1 MMSPQTREKIIRAD
15 ALLIDEISMLDGHLF
30 DVVECMISIIRR
42 YHVLSNKLK
51 RIKVAAQSG
60 DIIMSSLMLKLRWD
74 SISELGLGDIPAF
87 GGMQLIVVG
96 DFYQLPPVPAGHDV
110 LLMKNENLRE
120 GDYESKIGRQGS
132 YAFESHAWNHSC
144 FRTVELTEVHRHA
157 ENDGLFEFLN
167 AMREGKSGLAI
178 KYEQI
183 LNALQSPLPRRNDG
197 IIPTELH
204 ALNRVVGDRNNE
216 ELRKLSTD
224 LHEFMSLDEV
234 ELDETYKMKILN
246 CHGLQHLAHL
256 SFHRLIR
263 SPSLPKYVLQQIQA
277 DREVFTNHASEQFF
291 QKDCRVDNNIG
302 LKTHAQVMLLW
313 NLDLESKLANG
324 SRGVVKGFFPSAGY
338 YYLLRKEQMHRS
350 SDGDGKEGAM
360 CYKNDYEDAISD
372 VKCDDFV
379 DLTGDHNSDDEEAS
393 WDNSKKEANI
403 SDCNCDNFVDL
414 TSDDTPVKA
423 TQVKSERKCMN
434 HSSDVALLSADMEC
448 ATNIMGRKEFDFYQV
463 NPEFVAEVKS
473 QLAIMETDIL
483 HRELLHMEKV
493 ESSIEELPFVQFA
506 SGTFRVIRPQP
517 FSKVFKEIGSAT
529 RWQIPLTLAW
539 AISIHKSQGM
549 TIELLHVD
557 LSNCFAVGQAYV
569 ACSRGKCIKSMT
581 VKHFKPTEVKTS
593 KKVTAFYEAV
603 KNGKPYTG
611 GIWSDTIAAFDEG
624 AKKDMEKQKEM
635 KLRYLGARNCKKCGS
650 KCILGLAK
658 AGNYRGK
665 YYLSCPNQR
674 YGDRGHTWELVST
687 TPLKKNDAQANND
700 GCQQFKLLTPGVD
713 GAIEGRLKEK
723 RFVVTGVFPELGG
736 GFGLNLGRDR
746 LKAMIESFDG
756 KVTSSI
762 SRKTDYVIVGDE
774 PGEKRLEEARS
785 KRKPIINRSTL
796 YKILTGESQLPFS
809 AEGESQPTTDETYK
823 V

>member
-1 MMSPQTREKIIRAD
+1 MMSPQTRKKIQRAD

-51 RIKVAAQSG
+51 RIKDAGQSG
-60 DIIMSSLMLKLRWD
+60 EIIMSSLMLKLRWD
-74 SISELGLGDIPAF
+74 SISELGLGNIPAF

-167 AMREGKSGLAI
+167 AMREGKPGLAI
-178 KYEQI
+178 QYEQI

-204 ALNRVVGDRNNE
+204 ALNRVVDYRNNE
-216 ELRKLSTD
+216 ELHKLSTD
-224 LHEFMSLDEV
+224 LHKFKSLDEA
-234 ELDETYKMKILN
+234 ELDETYKMKILK
-246 CHGLQHLAHL
+246 CHGLQHLDHL
-256 SFHRLIR
+256 SFQQLIR
-263 SPSLPKYVLQQIQA
+263 SPSLPKYVLTQIQA
-277 DREVFTNHASEQFF
+277 DREVFTNHAREQFF
-291 QKDCRVDNNIG
+291 QKDCRVDNIIV

-313 NLDLESKLANG
+313 NLDLKSKLANG

-338 YYLLRKEQMHRS
+338 FYLLRKEKMHRN
-350 SDGDGKEGAM
+350 SDGDGKEGDM
-360 CYKNDYEDAISD
+360 CYKNDSEDTISD
-372 VKCDDFV
+372 VKCDDYV
-379 DLTGDHNSDDEEAS
+379 DLTGYHDTDDEEAS
-393 WDNSKKEANI
+393 WDNSKK
-403 SDCNCDNFVDL
+403 DKRDNFIDL
-414 TSDDTPVKA
+414 TSDDTPSKA
-423 TQVKSERKCMN
+423 TQVKSERKYM
-434 HSSDVALLSADMEC
+434 HHTSDATLSSADMEC
-448 ATNIMGRKEFDFYQV
+448 ATNKLGRKEFDFCQV
-463 NPEFVAEVKS
+463 NPEFVVEVKS
-473 QLAIMETDIL
+473 QLAIMENDIL
-483 HRELLHMEKV
+483 DRELLHMDKV

-506 SGTFRVIRPQP
+506 NRTFRVIRPQP
-517 FSKVFKEIGSAT
+517 FSKVFKDIGSAT

-549 TIELLHVD
+549 TIEFLHVD
-557 LSNCFAVGQAYV
+557 LLNCFSDGQAYV

-581 VKHFKPTEVKTS
+581 VKHFKPSEVKTS

-603 KNGKPYTG
+603 NNGKPYTG
-611 GIWSDTIAAFDEG
+611 AIWSDTIAAFDKG
-624 AKKDMEKQKEM
+624 AKQDMEKQNEM
-635 KLRYLGARNCKKCGS
+635 KLRHLGARDCKKCGS

-687 TPLKKNDAQANND
+687 TPLGKNDSLANND
-700 GCQQFKLLTPGVD
+700 GYQQFKLLTPGVD
-713 GAIEGRLKEK
+713 GAIEHRLKEK

-762 SRKTDYVIVGDE
+762 SGKTDYVIVGDE

-785 KRKPIINRSTL
+785 KRKPILNRSTL
-796 YKILTGESQLPFS
+796 HKILIGESQLPLS
-809 AEGESQPTTDETYK
+809 AEGDSQPITDETYE